1 MGWYGGYVLSIGLE
15 GGFFKILNNKK
26 KNKKKIL
33 LKKI

>member
-26 KNKKKIL
+26 KKEEKDTSKKI
-33 LKKI
+33 